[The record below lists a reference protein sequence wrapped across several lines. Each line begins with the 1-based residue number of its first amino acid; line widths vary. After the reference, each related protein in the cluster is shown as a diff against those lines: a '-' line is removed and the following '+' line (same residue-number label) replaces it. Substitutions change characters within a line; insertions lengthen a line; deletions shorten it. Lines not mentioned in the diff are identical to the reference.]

1 MFYHHT
7 VQQQK
12 SKSPTC
18 LMCKN
23 KLLLDIIFPFLVIN
37 LHKYLL
43 LAFAIE
49 EASAIMDRILKP
61 FIVDSKIYNEV
72 PCIKNNILLY
82 GKSQV
87 F

>member
-12 SKSPTC
+12 SKSPTS

-23 KLLLDIIFPFLVIN
+23 KLLLDVIFPFLVIN

-61 FIVDSKIYNEV
+61 FIVDYKINNKV
-72 PCIKNNILLY
+72 PFIRINVLLY